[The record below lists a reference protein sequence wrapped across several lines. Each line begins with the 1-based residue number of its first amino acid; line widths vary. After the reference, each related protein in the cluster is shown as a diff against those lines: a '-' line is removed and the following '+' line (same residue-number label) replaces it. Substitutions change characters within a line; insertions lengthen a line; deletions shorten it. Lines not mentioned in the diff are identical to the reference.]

1 MSLVVQ
7 ALQQVLAYIIE
18 KETGLLAPRRPDGRV
33 PDVHVYSNF
42 SRHFARSCEAC
53 AVLNVTSIEKR
64 GRRQQM
70 PSRRREVEETQRRG
84 SRRRGGRCNTQSIFK
99 TFNTTLVTYI

>member
-42 SRHFARSCEAC
+42 FTPFR
-53 AVLNVTSIEKR
+53 
-64 GRRQQM
+64 
-70 PSRRREVEETQRRG
+70 
-84 SRRRGGRCNTQSIFK
+84 
-99 TFNTTLVTYI
+99 TLM